1 MKKYLFSMAI
11 FTLML
16 SAQTIEQKGKNPT
29 TPSSAQNYSYVQDV
43 GTGQVDWTNRV
54 IKCTGIGGVN
64 PDVPPSVQR
73 AGAIRAA
80 KLDALRNILETI
92 KGINID
98 AETTV
103 ENAITTSDVI
113 HTKIQGIAKNF
124 QVKDIRYMSDGSIE
138 VDVAMAL
145 TGDFSDV
152 LLPSEMGNMPPMTT
166 PQAGGTYTGLIV
178 DARGFKAQPAMAP
191 KIITPD
197 KNEVYGTGYV
207 SREYAVDMG
216 IAGYAKNLI
225 QAKSDERVAPNPL
238 IVKAI
243 GVGGKNKTDIVI
255 SPQDAMLIQGY
266 AQNLSFLQKCKVIII
281 VD

>member
-1 MKKYLFSMAI
+1 MKKYVFATMI
-11 FTLML
+11 FALLL

-29 TPSSAQNYSYVQDV
+29 TPSSAQNYSYIQNV
-43 GTGQVDWTNRV
+43 GTGQIDWTNRV

-124 QVKDIRYMSDGSIE
+124 QVEDIRYMSDGSIE

-166 PQAGGTYTGLIV
+166 PQSGGTYTGLVI

-197 KNEVYGTGYV
+197 NKEVYGTGYV

-216 IAGYAKNLI
+216 IVGYAKNLI
-225 QAKSDERVAPNPL
+225 QAKSDERVTPNPL

-243 GVGGKNKTDIVI
+243 GVAGKNKTDIVI

-266 AQNLSFLQKCKVIII
+266 AENLSFLQKCKVIII